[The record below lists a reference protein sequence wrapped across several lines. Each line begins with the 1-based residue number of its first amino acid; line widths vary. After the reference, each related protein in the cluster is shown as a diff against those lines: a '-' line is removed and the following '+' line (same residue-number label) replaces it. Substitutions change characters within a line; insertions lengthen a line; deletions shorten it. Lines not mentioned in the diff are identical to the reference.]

1 MNKEFLDSLEK
12 PQTDYTKIFDKL
24 YRGVIETNK
33 LIGIGL
39 DDLTAQSR
47 QDLIKTYGKLREEE
61 IKEVL
66 EAIDAK
72 DRDNLIK
79 ELLDVLIVTGYEYYL
94 KEDYAFT
101 AHNEDFYSETVDMS
115 LKSCLRHLGRKR
127 THVIDIL
134 TATQEALVYMN
145 IDLEAAIDA
154 VLAENLSKFPTQVGL
169 SVPYLDNTKEA
180 FIDITPAGM
189 VKWQCSQLES
199 ERYQGVHC
207 KEVVDSEGR
216 TRLTFWCT
224 HEYGKE
230 KLKYLKP
237 ISYKKCDLSGVWLH

>member
-79 ELLDVLIVTGYEYYL
+79 ELVDTLVVVGYEYYL
-94 KEDYAFT
+94 CRSTIFNSLTKPTLNLEHS
-101 AHNEDFYSETVDMS
+101 AHRLVWHQENYEE
-115 LKSCLRHLGRKR
+115 LLNLAPILNIAQCLLQ
-127 THVIDIL
+127 
-134 TATQEALVYMN
+134 AMN
-145 IDLEAAIDA
+145 IDLESAIDA
-154 VLAENLSKFPTQVGL
+154 VLTENLSKFPTLEELEDKYFDMYDGSAYDSATQ
-169 SVPYLDNTKEA
+169 
-180 FIDITPAGM
+180 
-189 VKWQCSQLES
+189 WQCSQLES
-199 ERYQGVHC
+199 DRYQGVHC